1 MNSLIP
7 KNTTQLF
14 SMLSS
19 AIIALLSLSGVI
31 YLQLPETR
39 IQHEKLTKKE
49 YQKLDDK
56 ERISLSFFE
65 RVPNLGFSNLF
76 ADWLYLR
83 FIQYFGDLD
92 ARANIGYVLSPIYFT
107 QLVDQDP
114 RFVNALL
121 KLDTATSLFDGNPK
135 NSIAQLSKSLKVIPS
150 QLSPVVM
157 QPYSLWIYKGIDE
170 LLFLGDTKAA
180 QNSYRMAA
188 DWGKKSAD
196 PQDQQ
201 ISQRLSNTVEYLE
214 KNPDSKAMQIAS
226 WASLLGNRPDK
237 KTVERIVKEI
247 VSLGGEVLIDPDGQI
262 QVRIPPSIR

>member
-1 MNSLIP
+1 M
-7 KNTTQLF
+7 
-14 SMLSS
+14 
-19 AIIALLSLSGVI
+19 LSLSGVI

-39 IQHEKLTKKE
+39 IQHKELTKKE
-49 YQKLDDK
+49 YQELDNE

-76 ADWLYLR
+76 ADWLYLG
-83 FIQYFGDLD
+83 FIQYFGDLN
-92 ARANIGYVLSPIYFT
+92 ARANMGYALSPIYFA
-107 QLVDQDP
+107 QLVEQDP

-180 QNSYRMAA
+180 QNSYKMAA
-188 DWGKKSAD
+188 NWGKQSAD
-196 PQDQQ
+196 PKDQQ
-201 ISQRLSNTVEYLE
+201 ASQRLNNTVQYLE
-214 KNPDSKAMQIAS
+214 KNPNSKAMQIAS

-247 VSLGGEVLIDPDGQI
+247 RALGGEVSIDLDGQI